1 MKGAVAL
8 VEFLG
13 ESGAVFLAGL
23 LGGVVLGLAARVGRF
38 CTLGAIEDLLWSSDA
53 RRVRM
58 WGLAVG
64 VAVVGTQLFLFSG
77 GIERAAIVLLNWQWN
92 PVASLCGGGLF
103 GYGMVLAGNCG
114 YGALARLGGGDLSGL
129 VVVMVMGVAAWAV
142 LSGPLAS
149 VRLWLFPIE
158 RGAASGFH
166 ETLAPLLGLDPVV
179 AGALAGAVVV
189 ILSIRGLSRS
199 QIVWSG
205 AVGLAVVSGWAGTVW
220 VARVGFGAETVQ
232 SHSFAVPLGEILF
245 YIMTDRPLS
254 FGMGSVV
261 GVVIGAGIGAWF
273 KGEFRWEACDDHRTL
288 KRQICG
294 AVLMGVGAVVA
305 MGCSVGQ
312 GLTAFSLLAWSAPVS
327 LAAIFA
333 GAAVGLR
340 HLIIGF
346 R

>member
-1 MKGAVAL
+1 MSGVAL
-8 VEFLG
+8 VELLG
-13 ESGAVFLAGL
+13 ESGAVALAGL
-23 LGGVVLGLAARVGRF
+23 LGGVALGLAARVGRF
-38 CTLGAIEDLLWSSDA
+38 CTLGAIEDLFWSSDT

-64 VAVVGTQLFLFSG
+64 VAVVGTQFFLFSG
-77 GIERAAIVLLNWQWN
+77 EQVTIALLSWQWN
-92 PVASLCGGGLF
+92 PLASLCGGGLF

-142 LSGPLAS
+142 LSGPLAPL
-149 VRLWLFPIE
+149 RIWLFPIE
-158 RGAASGFH
+158 RGVASGFH
-166 ETLAPLLGLDPVV
+166 DILAPLFSLDPAVMGV
-179 AGALAGAVVV
+179 LVGAVVV
-189 ILSIRGLSRS
+189 ALSVRGLSRS
-199 QIVWSG
+199 QAVWGG
-205 AVGLAVVSGWAGTVW
+205 AVGLAVVSGWVGTAW
-220 VARVGFGAETVQ
+220 VARVGFGAEVVQ
-232 SHSFAVPLGEILF
+232 SHSFAAPLGETLF
-245 YIMTDRPLS
+245 YMMTDRPLS
-254 FGMGSVV
+254 FGMGSVA
-261 GVVIGAGIGAWF
+261 GVLIGAGAGAWF

-312 GLTAFSLLAWSAPVS
+312 GLTAFSLLTWSAPVS

>member
-1 MKGAVAL
+1 MSGVAF

-13 ESGAVFLAGL
+13 ESGAVALVGL

-38 CTLGAIEDLLWSSDA
+38 CTLGAIEDLFWSSDT

-64 VAVVGTQLFLFSG
+64 VAVVGTQFFLFLGEQVTIS
-77 GIERAAIVLLNWQWN
+77 LLSWQWN
-92 PVASLCGGGLF
+92 PLASLCGGGLF

-142 LSGPLAS
+142 LSGPLAPL
-149 VRLWLFPIE
+149 RIWLFPIE

-166 ETLAPLLGLDPVV
+166 DILAPLFSLDPAVMGV
-179 AGALAGAVVV
+179 LVGAVVV
-189 ILSIRGLSRS
+189 ALSVRGLSRS
-199 QIVWSG
+199 QAVWGG
-205 AVGLAVVSGWAGTVW
+205 AVGLAVVSGWVGTAG
-220 VARVGFGAETVQ
+220 VARVGFGAEAVQ
-232 SHSFAVPLGEILF
+232 SHSFAAPLGETLF
-245 YIMTDRPLS
+245 YMMTDRPLS
-254 FGMGSVV
+254 FGIGSVV
-261 GVVIGAGIGAWF
+261 GVLIGAAAGAWL

-312 GLTAFSLLAWSAPVS
+312 GLTAFSLLTWGAPVT

-340 HLIIGF
+340 HLIVGF

>member
-1 MKGAVAL
+1 MVEPL

-13 ESGAVFLAGL
+13 ESGAVALVGL
-23 LGGVVLGLAARVGRF
+23 LGGVALGLAARVGRF
-38 CTLGAIEDLLWSSDA
+38 CTLGAIEDLFWSSDT

-58 WGLAVG
+58 WSLAVG
-64 VAVVGTQLFLFSG
+64 VGVVGTQFFLFSEG
-77 GIERAAIVLLNWQWN
+77 LEQADIALLSWQWN
-92 PVASLCGGGLF
+92 PLASLCGGGLF

-129 VVVMVMGVAAWAV
+129 VVVMVMGVVAWAV
-142 LSGPLAS
+142 LSGPLAPL
-149 VRLWLFPIE
+149 RLWLFPTE
-158 RGAASGFH
+158 RGAAFGFH
-166 ETLAPLLGLDPVV
+166 ETLAPLFGLDSVV
-179 AGALAGAVVV
+179 VGLLIGAVVV
-189 ILSIRGLSRS
+189 TLSVRGLSRS
-199 QIVWSG
+199 QAVWGG
-205 AVGLAVVSGWAGTVW
+205 AVGLAVISGWVGTAW
-220 VARVGFGAETVQ
+220 VARVGFGAEAVQ
-232 SHSFAVPLGEILF
+232 SHSFAAPLGETLF

-261 GVVIGAGIGAWF
+261 GVIIGAGAGAWL

-312 GLTAFSLLAWSAPVS
+312 GLSAFSLLTWSAPVS
-327 LAAIFA
+327 VAAIFA